1 MEQKLDC
8 ETQSTFLFKTPKIY
22 KREIKMI
29 YFMKTEKRKLSKEAK
44 LAILLQAFNIQT
56 LGHVIY
62 NIKLCKPIRPIF
74 SSQRR
79 KMWKLVL
86 AYNPFSLS

>member
-1 MEQKLDC
+1 
-8 ETQSTFLFKTPKIY
+8 
-22 KREIKMI
+22 
-29 YFMKTEKRKLSKEAK
+29 MKTEKRKLSKEAK

-62 NIKLCKPIRPIF
+62 NIKLCMPIRPIF
-74 SSQRR
+74 SSQKR

-86 AYNPFSLS
+86 AYNHFSLS